1 MSTSTPARRIAATAA
16 SWVVN
21 VIAVAGVAATVVALV
36 ALLTGVRPVVFI
48 SGSMSPT
55 IQTGALA
62 LTAPVAAD
70 GIEEGDVI
78 SVTRADGV
86 RVTHRAV
93 ELVAQDG
100 RVLLVMKGDANTD
113 VDAERYDVTDGAD
126 RVIWH
131 VEGAGSVVGSLSTP
145 WIVVGAVALVLIA
158 LIPGKRARP
167 TADDADAAGAGAAD
181 DDAAGAGAD
190 DADAAG
196 AASDA
201 PTLVGAG

>member
-1 MSTSTPARRIAATAA
+1 MSASTPARRIAATAA

-113 VDAERYDVTDGAD
+113 VDAERYDVTDGA
-126 RVIWH
+126 
-131 VEGAGSVVGSLSTP
+131 
-145 WIVVGAVALVLIA
+145 
-158 LIPGKRARP
+158 
-167 TADDADAAGAGAAD
+167 
-181 DDAAGAGAD
+181 
-190 DADAAG
+190 
-196 AASDA
+196 
-201 PTLVGAG
+201 